1 MDIGLG
7 ATSLVLQLFEA
18 AIEGEQ
24 KANSIVRFVLIFRRI

>member
-18 AIEGEQ
+18 AIEGERLP
-24 KANSIVRFVLIFRRI
+24 NSVV